1 MKRIVLSIA
10 AMIMFSAC
18 CFAQAG
24 NNQVSVG
31 ASADFLL
38 GPGYR
43 AAYNVGFGGNAK
55 GLYGLG
61 TNGQAT
67 LTIAY
72 SSFSGKSG
80 TGYFDYSNQ
89 TLSLLPILVGYRY
102 NLPNHFYGEG
112 QVGIGFLDQ
121 HAPSYSNNQ
130 TNPAAAVSAGV
141 TMDGFDLSA
150 RFYTEGSVMNQF
162 AIRLAYNFSLK

>member
-1 MKRIVLSIA
+1 MKKIVLSITA
-10 AMIMFSAC
+10 IIMFSAC

-24 NNQVSVG
+24 NNQVAVG

-43 AAYNVGFGGNAK
+43 AAYNIGFGGNVK
-55 GLYGLG
+55 GLYGVG
-61 TNGQAT
+61 DEGQAT
-67 LTIAY
+67 FTVAY

-80 TGYFDYSNQ
+80 TIYYSNQ
-89 TLSLLPILVGYRY
+89 SLSLLPILVGYRY

-121 HAPSYSNNQ
+121 HASTYSNNQ
-130 TNPAAAVSAGV
+130 TNPAAAISAGV
-141 TMDGFDLSA
+141 IMDGFDLGA

>member
-10 AMIMFSAC
+10 AMIMFSGY
-18 CFAQAG
+18 CFAQTG

-43 AAYNVGFGGNAK
+43 AAFNVGFGGNVK
-55 GLYGLG
+55 GLYGIG
-61 TNGQAT
+61 DAGQAT
-67 LTIAY
+67 FTVAY

-80 TGYFDYSNQ
+80 TIYYTNQ
-89 TLSLLPILVGYRY
+89 RLSLLPILVGYRY
-102 NLPNHFYGEG
+102 NLPSHFYGEG
-112 QVGIGFLDQ
+112 QVGIGLLDQ
-121 HAPSYSNNQ
+121 HAQTYSNNQ
-130 TNPAAAVSAGV
+130 TNPAAAISVGYVIS
-141 TMDGFDLSA
+141 GFDVSA